1 MVWSTKSPHKCIQ
14 IPCFSW
20 WSRHSC
26 CLPPVF
32 QELAMESL
40 FATHLLSSATYGN
53 HMMPKRVQPS
63 SWYPIVSYP
72 HSYPTIHGNTAIM
85 YVYIYI
91 YICIY
96 VCMHIYIYMY
106 VCIYIYIYLCV
117 YHYGICQDYAR
128 IISLYII
135 GFHGFSRC
143 SEQPGGRQLQGI
155 LLHGNGD
162 WCGLMSIDV
171 DSMWVNG
178 D

>member
-85 YVYIYI
+85 YVYIYT
-91 YICIY
+91 YVYMY
-96 VCMHIYIYMY
+96 VCIYIYMY
-106 VCIYIYIYLCV
+106 VCIYIYISVCVSLWNMPGLCKDYITL
-117 YHYGICQDYAR
+117 YHRLPWLLQVLRTAR
-128 IISLYII
+128 RAPAAGHSPTWKWGLVWIDV
-135 GFHGFSRC
+135 
-143 SEQPGGRQLQGI
+143 
-155 LLHGNGD
+155 D
-162 WCGLMSIDV
+162 WCGFNV
-171 DSMWVNG
+171 G
-178 D
+178 